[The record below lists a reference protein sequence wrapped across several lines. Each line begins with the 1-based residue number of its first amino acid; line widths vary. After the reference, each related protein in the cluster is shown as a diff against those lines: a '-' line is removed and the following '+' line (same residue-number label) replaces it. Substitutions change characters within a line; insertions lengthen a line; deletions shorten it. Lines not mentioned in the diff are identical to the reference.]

1 MSASPA
7 AASAASVSP
16 ASPAPPVEAEGPA
29 ASAAP
34 AADSPVVSD
43 AAPAEGVAAP
53 DVASEPRHENAH
65 SPGVVDDATRPVE
78 VARAEDVDQPIVA
91 SGARAEVSGSAVA
104 TDAARPA
111 DLPVSA
117 LVVPADTSAERTIN
131 GAQPAPSSA
140 VDATHEAPR
149 PTNGHLPT
157 PTPARVAGRVRRR
170 PSATPAEQAAAD
182 LALLRTFGVAHRNGA
197 DEPDVELEGC
207 TPDDDTPVAGNAQP
221 ISFRVLGRD
230 GRGIRGATVTLLDDH
245 GRETANTRTNPEGHG
260 VLTARHP
267 GGYLLVTAAEGFQP
281 GAITV
286 AVTDEPVDA
295 EIPLTRSASIT
306 GSVGGEDGPIVGAQ
320 LALVQDGEIVD
331 STESTAE
338 GTYRFAD
345 LAAGEYGLSV
355 TAHECE
361 PAAFV
366 LELAD
371 EAALRQD
378 VDLVPAGLPSDDV
391 VTAHR

>member
-1 MSASPA
+1 M
-7 AASAASVSP
+7 
-16 ASPAPPVEAEGPA
+16 
-29 ASAAP
+29 
-34 AADSPVVSD
+34 SD

-65 SPGVVDDATRPVE
+65 SPGVVDDATRPAE
-78 VARAEDVDQPIVA
+78 VPRAEDVDQPIVA

-111 DLPVSA
+111 DLPVGA

-140 VDATHEAPR
+140 VDATHEAPP
-149 PTNGHLPT
+149 PTNGQLP
-157 PTPARVAGRVRRR
+157 GRVRRR

-267 GGYLLVTAAEGFQP
+267 GGYMLVTAAEGFQP

-286 AVTDEPVDA
+286 AVTDEPVAA
-295 EIPLTRSASIT
+295 EIPLTRAASIT

>member
-1 MSASPA
+1 VLSD
-7 AASAASVSP
+7 
-16 ASPAPPVEAEGPA
+16 
-29 ASAAP
+29 AP
-34 AADSPVVSD
+34 A
-43 AAPAEGVAAP
+43 
-53 DVASEPRHENAH
+53 RI
-65 SPGVVDDATRPVE
+65 
-78 VARAEDVDQPIVA
+78 ARAEFSGSRAAAAPSVGADRQADAADALVA
-91 SGARAEVSGSAVA
+91 PLGVPAHPSVEQHATNGAEPVPSGALS
-104 TDAARPA
+104 T
-111 DLPVSA
+111 
-117 LVVPADTSAERTIN
+117 
-131 GAQPAPSSA
+131 
-140 VDATHEAPR
+140 VDAVGEGPL
-149 PTNGHLPT
+149 PTNGHDLT

>member
-7 AASAASVSP
+7 AASGAVSP
-16 ASPAPPVEAEGPA
+16 ASPAPPVEAEGSA
-29 ASAAP
+29 ASAVP
-34 AADSPVVSD
+34 AAVSPVASD

-53 DVASEPRHENAH
+53 DVAGKARHENAH
-65 SPGVVDDATRPVE
+65 SPGVVDDATRPAE
-78 VARAEDVDQPIVA
+78 VARAEDVDQPVVA

-111 DLPVSA
+111 DLPVGA
-117 LVVPADTSAERTIN
+117 LVVPADTSAERTTN
-131 GAQPAPSSA
+131 GAQPAPSST
-140 VDATHEAPR
+140 VDATPEAPR
-149 PTNGHLPT
+149 PTDGHGPT

-182 LALLRTFGVAHRNGA
+182 LALLRTFGVAHRSGA

-207 TPDDDTPVAGNAQP
+207 TPDDDAPVAGNAQP

-267 GGYLLVTAAEGFQP
+267 GGYMLVTAAEGFQP

-371 EAALRQD
+371 ESVLRQD